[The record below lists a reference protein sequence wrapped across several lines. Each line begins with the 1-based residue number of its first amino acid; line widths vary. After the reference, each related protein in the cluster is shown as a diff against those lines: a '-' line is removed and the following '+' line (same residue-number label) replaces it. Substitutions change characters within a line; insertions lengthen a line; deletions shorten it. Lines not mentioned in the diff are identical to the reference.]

1 MEKQILSLNKNL
13 EAAADKTNTELKMWL
28 TWLLPRSG
36 LLMGPNFSRKQLV
49 LLSYAFLVARMVKN
63 LPAVQ
68 ETRV

>member
-36 LLMGPNFSRKQLV
+36 LLMGTNFSRKQLV
-49 LLSYAFLVARMVKN
+49 LLSYAFLVAQMVKN